1 MTIPTVIL
9 AGGLGTRLREETEFR
24 PKPMVE
30 IGGKPI
36 IWHIMS
42 TYAAHGYT
50 DFIVCL
56 GYKGD
61 SLRDYFLNYRVRSSD
76 FTVTLGTNHL
86 QVHNEHSEHGW
97 RVTMAE
103 TGLKTNTAG
112 RLRRIAR
119 YIEGDL
125 FMVTYGD
132 GVASVDV
139 PALLACHRRHG
150 RLATVTAVRHVSRF
164 GELRLSSSGMV
175 SSFEEKAESPDV
187 WVNGGFMV
195 LNKSVLDMVTSD
207 EENLE
212 TDVLKKLAEAG
223 ELGVFHH
230 SGFWQ
235 CMDTLREVEL
245 LNRLWDAGVAPWLVK
260 PTPQTA
266 GLARPSEELIV
277 AGGVA

>member
-1 MTIPTVIL
+1 MNIPTVIL

-36 IWHIMS
+36 IWHIMN
-42 TYAAHGYT
+42 TYAAYGYSR
-50 DFIVCL
+50 FIICL

-61 SLRDYFLNYRVRSSD
+61 SLRDYFLNYRFRSSD
-76 FTVTLGTNHL
+76 FTVTLGTNQI
-86 QVHNEHSEHGW
+86 QVHNGHSEHGW

-112 RLRRIAR
+112 RLKRIAK
-119 YIEGDL
+119 YINGDL
-125 FMVTYGD
+125 LMVTYGD
-132 GVASVDV
+132 GVASVDI
-139 PALLACHRRHG
+139 PRLLACHRDHG
-150 RLATVTAVRHVSRF
+150 KLATVTAVRPVSRF
-164 GELRLSSSGMV
+164 GELRVRDGLAT
-175 SSFEEKAESPDV
+175 SFEEKCESADT

-195 LNKSVLDMVTSD
+195 LHRSVLEMVRNDS
-207 EENLE
+207 ENLE
-212 TDVLKKLAEAG
+212 VDILKPLAEAG

-245 LNRLWDAGVAPWLVK
+245 LNRLWDDGNPPW
-260 PTPQTA
+260 
-266 GLARPSEELIV
+266 LARP
-277 AGGVA
+277 AGRTQEVSLSAMGGR